1 MIPHRR
7 GFVKGFFRILCNM
20 FSKGRDMG
28 AGYVKN
34 SKSFS
39 KNDKKNIDIVGGR
52 KFDNKI

>member
-1 MIPHRR
+1 
-7 GFVKGFFRILCNM
+7 
-20 FSKGRDMG
+20 MG